1 MIKRKTPLQKE
12 KLLLEKQEKR
22 YLEQRQ
28 KQNDSKLNK
37 FLEDKVPDKLQETLE
52 KAFCSAFRLIFLKGI
67 SVIEK
72 TYKKEELE
80 KDFKVRDFSLDLKES
95 RKEYKELRTEAARR
109 NLKNQAVSAAEGLG
123 LGLLGVGLPDIAIFT
138 AMLLRG
144 VYETALYFG
153 FSYDTP
159 EERFFIL
166 CLLEAS
172 VSRGE
177 QWAENNARVDR
188 LIYTLVQKKELTV
201 SEEDLEAQIQ
211 AAGNA
216 FSLDML
222 AAKFIQGLPVV
233 GAFGGLSNPVCWK
246 QVMTYV
252 QLKYRKRYLMGKV
265 IL

>member
-1 MIKRKTPLQKE
+1 
-12 KLLLEKQEKR
+12 
-22 YLEQRQ
+22 
-28 KQNDSKLNK
+28 
-37 FLEDKVPDKLQETLE
+37 
-52 KAFCSAFRLIFLKGI
+52 
-67 SVIEK
+67 
-72 TYKKEELE
+72 
-80 KDFKVRDFSLDLKES
+80 
-95 RKEYKELRTEAARR
+95 
-109 NLKNQAVSAAEGLG
+109 
-123 LGLLGVGLPDIAIFT
+123 
-138 AMLLRG
+138 MLLRG

-222 AAKFIQGLPVV
+222 AANLSR
-233 GAFGGLSNPVCWK
+233 AFRWWEPSAAFPIRSAGS
-246 QVMTYV
+246 
-252 QLKYRKRYLMGKV
+252 RS
-265 IL
+265 

>member
-1 MIKRKTPLQKE
+1 M
-12 KLLLEKQEKR
+12 
-22 YLEQRQ
+22 
-28 KQNDSKLNK
+28 
-37 FLEDKVPDKLQETLE
+37 
-52 KAFCSAFRLIFLKGI
+52 AFRTIFEKGNLL
-67 SVIEK
+67 IEK
-72 TYKKEELE
+72 TYRRDELE

-95 RKEYKELRTEAARR
+95 RKEYKKLRTEAARR

-201 SEEDLEAQIQ
+201 SGEDLEAQIQ
-211 AAGNA
+211 AVGNA
-216 FSLDML
+216 FAIDML

-252 QLKYRKRYLMGKV
+252 QLKYRKRYLMGKTG
-265 IL
+265 

>member
-95 RKEYKELRTEAARR
+95 RKEYKKLRTEAARR

-211 AAGNA
+211 AVGNA
-216 FSLDML
+216 FAIDML

-252 QLKYRKRYLMGKV
+252 QLQYRKRYLMGKTG
-265 IL
+265 

>member
-1 MIKRKTPLQKE
+1 MKSIKKSPVTLE
-12 KLLLEKQEKR
+12 LEKIEKEEKR
-22 YLEQRQ
+22 LEQRALSRTEPSW
-28 KQNDSKLNK
+28 KEALTARIPPKM
-37 FLEDKVPDKLQETLE
+37 LENLQ
-52 KAFCSAFRLIFLKGI
+52 KAFCMAFRTIFEKGNLL
-67 SVIEK
+67 IEK
-72 TYKKEELE
+72 TYRRDELE

-95 RKEYKELRTEAARR
+95 RKEYKKLRTEAARR

-144 VYETALYFG
+144 VYEMALYFG

-172 VSRGE
+172 ISRGE

-211 AAGNA
+211 AVGNA
-216 FSLDML
+216 FAMDML

-252 QLKYRKRYLMGKV
+252 QLKYRKRYLMGKTG
-265 IL
+265 